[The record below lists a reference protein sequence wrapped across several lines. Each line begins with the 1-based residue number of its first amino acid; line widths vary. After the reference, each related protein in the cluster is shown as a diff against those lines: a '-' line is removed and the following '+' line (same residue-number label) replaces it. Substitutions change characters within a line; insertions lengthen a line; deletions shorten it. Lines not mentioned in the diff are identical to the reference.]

1 MNKLV
6 IKKIYIFD
14 LKDKKAYYTEFLD
27 GINVIT
33 SDEENGNNVGKSL
46 IMKSIYHTLGADC
59 FFAERFDVNSKTFIL
74 NFLVNKKEYYM
85 VRFKGLFKIYD
96 NEYNLLFET
105 STRRELSNKLKDI
118 FDFYVELPNKKTD
131 ELEITPPVFM
141 YLLNYIDQDRMEGS
155 KFASFKNLEQYSN
168 FKERVLYNYFG
179 IYNREYYDLEKS
191 ISDLE
196 KDISN
201 EKKEKELIESML
213 KKVDC
218 EIGNYSYPSN
228 DLSLESEIELTKNE
242 YVDIVEKLNTSK
254 NKIINLKNNKAE
266 LEMLMN
272 SINKNIK
279 YNDGILK
286 KFKNHKCPVCDSDV
300 DNFDFRYKQYD
311 RNEDY
316 LFLNQSIELDLE
328 RVIEELEKERKYYN
342 SISNMLNEYNKKISS
357 INRNIDSVIKHKG
370 YIEMRDKLVV
380 DLNEKQQKILN
391 LEIKLSGEKKK
402 FKKYQELK
410 KEVKQKYV
418 KSIIEYTKKL
428 NLEEIETD
436 KIKDISS
443 SFNGSGSNVPI
454 TTIVW
459 YLTLLKIKE
468 EFNPDGI
475 VLPLVLD
482 SPNNRELS
490 KVARK
495 ELFDFIFNNYN
506 ENSQLIVSTLGF
518 KSNDYAINKSFN
530 IIELKNDAYSLLNN
544 SDYQKYIGDYKK
556 ILNIKSIDEIKE
568 D

>member
-1 MNKLV
+1 
-6 IKKIYIFD
+6 
-14 LKDKKAYYTEFLD
+14 
-27 GINVIT
+27 
-33 SDEENGNNVGKSL
+33 
-46 IMKSIYHTLGADC
+46 
-59 FFAERFDVNSKTFIL
+59 
-74 NFLVNKKEYYM
+74 
-85 VRFKGLFKIYD
+85 
-96 NEYNLLFET
+96 
-105 STRRELSNKLKDI
+105 
-118 FDFYVELPNKKTD
+118 
-131 ELEITPPVFM
+131 
-141 YLLNYIDQDRMEGS
+141 
-155 KFASFKNLEQYSN
+155 
-168 FKERVLYNYFG
+168 
-179 IYNREYYDLEKS
+179 
-191 ISDLE
+191 
-196 KDISN
+196 
-201 EKKEKELIESML
+201 
-213 KKVDC
+213 
-218 EIGNYSYPSN
+218 
-228 DLSLESEIELTKNE
+228 
-242 YVDIVEKLNTSK
+242 
-254 NKIINLKNNKAE
+254 
-266 LEMLMN
+266 MN

-328 RVIEELEKERKYYN
+328 RIIEELEKERKYYN
-342 SISNMLNEYNKKISS
+342 SISNMLNDYNKKISS

-380 DLNEKQQKILN
+380 DLNEKQQSILN

-418 KSIIEYTKKL
+418 TSIIEYTKKL
-428 NLEEIETD
+428 NLEEIEID

-468 EFNPDGI
+468 EFNPNGI

-518 KSNDYAINKSFN
+518 KSEDYAINKSFN
-530 IIELKNDAYSLLNN
+530 IVELKNDAYSLLNN

-556 ILNIKSIDEIKE
+556 ILNIESVDKTKE